1 MTQSPI
7 SACVTDDPAAL
18 EEAIRANVRAAI
30 EEDIGSGDISAALI
44 AQETGAR
51 ATIITREAG
60 VFCGRAWGDEV
71 CRQVDRSIEVA
82 WQVDDGDRVGR
93 EQVLVVLE
101 GPARSLLSAER
112 TLLNFLQFLSGTATA
127 TATMVNRIAD
137 TNTRL
142 LDTRKTVPG
151 LRIAQKYAVLC
162 GGGHN
167 HRIGLYDAY
176 LIKENH
182 IAAAGSISAA
192 VHRARQLNPGKPV
205 EVEVENRRELA
216 EAITAGADIAMLDN
230 FSLEETSLAVNQA
243 QGVIALEASGGIDEN
258 SVTEIATTG
267 VNYVS
272 IGNLTKC
279 VQPMDLSMRLD

>member
-1 MTQSPI
+1 
-7 SACVTDDPAAL
+7 
-18 EEAIRANVRAAI
+18 
-30 EEDIGSGDISAALI
+30 
-44 AQETGAR
+44 ETGAR

>member
-1 MTQSPI
+1 LTQSPI

>member
-1 MTQSPI
+1 M
-7 SACVTDDPAAL
+7 TDDPAAL

>member
-1 MTQSPI
+1 
-7 SACVTDDPAAL
+7 VTDDPAAL